1 MKINFFYFIFISLNL
16 YSQNIPLYLKLLE
29 EGKVDGVKE
38 SLIELESKYPNS
50 SGVLYLRALLTENGN
65 KSIEHYKE
73 LIQRFPDSNYAPKA
87 AMKISEYFYS
97 RGLYT
102 QATRVLKNIPI
113 NYPRYNN
120 IQRATDLM
128 VSSFN
133 AIGEADSAKY
143 YALLIK
149 SMFPKI
155 NTQEYNLNISS
166 KKMRNI
172 ISIDKL
178 KKVDGAYVLQVG
190 AFSDNDNAKRLKL
203 QISQLGYEV
212 SINEVKSRSKT
223 LFAVR
228 VGRFKS
234 KNKADKT
241 GIDIKRKIGVPYKVL
256 YRPIKY

>member
-1 MKINFFYFIFISLNL
+1 MRIKLFYFILIITKI

-29 EGKVDGVKE
+29 EGKVDGVRE
-38 SLIELESKYPNS
+38 SLIELESKYPNNP
-50 SGVLYLRALLTENGN
+50 GVLYLRAILTENGN
-65 KSIEHYKE
+65 KSIEYYKD
-73 LIQRFPDSNYAPKA
+73 LIQRFPDTNYTPKA
-87 AMKISEYFYS
+87 AMKISEYFYA

-102 QATRVLKNIPI
+102 QATKILKKIPI
-113 NYPRYNN
+113 NYPRYDN

-149 SMFPKI
+149 SMFPKV
-155 NTQEYNLNISS
+155 NTGDYDLGISNRQMANVISLNKSEI
-166 KKMRNI
+166 
-172 ISIDKL
+172 
-178 KKVDGAYVLQVG
+178 VDGPYVLQVG

-203 QISQLGYEV
+203 QISQLGHKV
-212 SINEVKSRSKT
+212 IINEVQSRGKT

-234 KNKADKT
+234 KSKADKI
-241 GIDIKRKIGVPYKVL
+241 GIDIKRKIGVSYKVL
-256 YRPIKY
+256 YRPKK

>member
-1 MKINFFYFIFISLNL
+1 MRSKIFCFIFIIAKI

-38 SLIELESKYPNS
+38 SLIELESKYPNNP
-50 SGVLYLRALLTENGN
+50 GVLYLRALLTENGN
-65 KSIEHYKE
+65 KSIEYYKE
-73 LIQRFPDSNYAPKA
+73 LIQRFPDSSYTPKA

-102 QATRVLKNIPI
+102 QATKILKKIPI
-113 NYPRYNN
+113 NYPRYDN

-128 VSSFN
+128 YSSFN

-155 NTQEYNLNISS
+155 DTQDYNLSISN
-166 KKMRNI
+166 KQMDNI
-172 ISIDKL
+172 ISLNKS
-178 KKVDGAYVLQVG
+178 KKIDGAYVLQVG

-203 QISQLGYEV
+203 QISQLGYKV
-212 SINEVKSRSKT
+212 SINEVKSRGKV

-234 KNKADKT
+234 KNKADEI
-241 GIDIKRKIGVPYKVL
+241 GNNIKRKIGVSYKVL
-256 YRPIKY
+256 YRPINY